1 MSELIM
7 QVKNI
12 TKNFPAS
19 NNRFL
24 TACDDVSLNINAG
37 ETVGIVGESGC
48 GKIYTGKNYYEY
60 ACTNFW

>member
-24 TACDDVSLNINAG
+24 ILML
-37 ETVGIVGESGC
+37 E
-48 GKIYTGKNYYEY
+48 KQ
-60 ACTNFW
+60 